1 MSYWVLRGASVAIGP
16 EESVRADIIIR
27 DGWICSLGGRAE
39 GAQVLDLSGYLMLP
53 GLINAHDHLDF
64 NLYPRLGRGPYPNA
78 EAWAHNI
85 HKPAESPVREQL
97 RVASDVRLLWG
108 GLKNLL
114 SGVTTVAHHNPL
126 DRTVFGRNFPV
137 RVLKRMGWAHS
148 FAFSPDLAERFHA
161 TRPDWPFIV
170 HLGEGTDAASGREL
184 DRLDELKALDNRT
197 VLVHGVAL
205 DGAGFRLLHRRGAA
219 LVWCPTSNL
228 FVLGRTLGLASLSSG
243 VPIALG
249 SDSAITADGDLLDE
263 LRAARSLGVDARQLY
278 RMVTSTA
285 ARVLRLH
292 DGEGAVAAGGVADLV
307 AVRDEGLSPAAALTT
322 FFAPEL
328 VMLGGQL
335 KLISPALAGRAGAAA
350 AAGFHRVEL
359 EGRET
364 ALVAAPVPDLMRRTV
379 YALGSQF
386 RLAGRRLMRATPLT
400 LRPVRARAGA

>member
-1 MSYWVLRGASVAIGP
+1 MSYWVLRGASVALGP

-39 GAQVLDLSGYLMLP
+39 GAQVLDLSGYLVLP
-53 GLINAHDHLDF
+53 GLVNAHDHLDF
-64 NLYPRLGRGPYPNA
+64 NLFPRLGRGPYPNA
-78 EAWAHNI
+78 EAWAHDI
-85 HKPAESPVREQL
+85 HRPAESPVREQL

-126 DRTVFGRNFPV
+126 DRAVFGRNFPV

-148 FAFSPDLAERFHA
+148 FAFSPDLGERFRA
-161 TRPDWPFIV
+161 TRPDWPFLV
-170 HLGEGTDAASGREL
+170 HLGEGTDAASRCEL
-184 DRLDELKALDNRT
+184 DRLDGLGALGNRT

-205 DGAGFRLLHRRGAA
+205 DGPGFRLLRRRGAA
-219 LVWCPTSNL
+219 VVWCPTSNL
-228 FVLGRTLGLASLSSG
+228 FVLGQTLGSAAFSSG

-249 SDSAITADGDLLDE
+249 SDSALTGDGDLLDE
-263 LRAARSLGVDARQLY
+263 LRAARSLGVDAEQLY

-292 DGEGAVAAGGVADLV
+292 DGEGALAAGGLADLV

-322 FFAPEL
+322 SFAPEL

-335 KLISPALAGRAGAAA
+335 KLVSPALAGRAGTAAE
-350 AAGFHRVEL
+350 GFHRLEL

-364 ALVAAPVPDLMRRTV
+364 VLVAAPVPDLMRRTV

-386 RLAGRRLMRATPLT
+386 RLAGRRLMRAAPLT
-400 LRPVRARAGA
+400 VRPARAPAGV